1 MVYAHVS
8 HILINLCSSVL
19 FVLIGIHINK
29 LKSLL
34 KLLII
39 HMCKGVFFHLGSA
52 KNRKIYMND
61 DIKKQLTERS
71 WYDEQYT
78 QSNYGDDAFR
88 VLRIQ
93 SEIVEGLEKLR
104 DYSKVVAIF
113 GSARAPQTAPESVAA
128 YKLAKNLASEN
139 IAVVTGGGRGI
150 MEAAN
155 RGAHE
160 HNLSIGLSI
169 ELMAQEA
176 PNTYQDLNLKF
187 RYFFVRKLM
196 FVKHSLAF
204 VFFPGGFG
212 TLDELFTI
220 ATLIQTK
227 KSAVCP
233 FVLYGKEY
241 WTPLFDWIKSE
252 LGKKQYI
259 KAEEWSFITMSDSLD
274 EAMSTIKSAF

>member
-1 MVYAHVS
+1 M
-8 HILINLCSSVL
+8 
-19 FVLIGIHINK
+19 NK
-29 LKSLL
+29 D
-34 KLLII
+34 
-39 HMCKGVFFHLGSA
+39 
-52 KNRKIYMND
+52 KN
-61 DIKKQLTERS
+61 KQLSERS
-71 WYDEQYT
+71 WYDEQNT

-113 GSARAPQTAPESVAA
+113 GSARTSQTDPESVAA
-128 YKLAKNLASEN
+128 YKLAKTLASEDVA
-139 IAVVTGGGRGI
+139 IVTGGGRGI

-160 HNLSIGLSI
+160 HKLSIGLSI
-169 ELMAQEA
+169 ELMAREA

-204 VFFPGGFG
+204 IFFPGGFG

-241 WTPLFDWIKSE
+241 WTPLFEWIRSE
-252 LGKKQYI
+252 LIKKQYI
-259 KAEEWSFITMSDSLD
+259 RSEELSFITISDSLD
-274 EAMSTIKSAF
+274 EAISVIKSAF

>member
-1 MVYAHVS
+1 MRKF
-8 HILINLCSSVL
+8 IFDERLTGGLNLS
-19 FVLIGIHINK
+19 
-29 LKSLL
+29 
-34 KLLII
+34 
-39 HMCKGVFFHLGSA
+39 
-52 KNRKIYMND
+52 ND
-61 DIKKQLTERS
+61 KCKQLTERS
-71 WYDEQYT
+71 WYDEQST
-78 QSNYGDDAFR
+78 QSNYGEDAFR

-113 GSARAPQTAPESVAA
+113 GSARTPQEAPEAIAA
-128 YKLAKNLASEN
+128 YKLAKNLASSG
-139 IAVVTGGGRGI
+139 IAVVTGGGKGI

-169 ELMAQEA
+169 ELMARES
-176 PNTYQDLNLKF
+176 PNIYQDLNLKF

-196 FVKHSLAF
+196 FVKHSLGF
-204 VFFPGGFG
+204 LFFPGGFG

-227 KSAVCP
+227 KSAACP
-233 FVLYGKEY
+233 FILYGKEY

-252 LGKKQYI
+252 LGKKCYI
-259 KAEEWSFITMSDSLD
+259 HPDEWSFVSMSDSID
-274 EAMSTIKSAF
+274 EAMSMIKSGL